1 MQLPPGALTPDDSL
15 TTVTSKESAMA
26 EIDYSADSASPP
38 PPRLVF
44 EFRSDMTGSSTAFV
58 PDRGTATAGSAFP
71 RTPSSIG

>member
-1 MQLPPGALTPDDSL
+1 
-15 TTVTSKESAMA
+15 MA